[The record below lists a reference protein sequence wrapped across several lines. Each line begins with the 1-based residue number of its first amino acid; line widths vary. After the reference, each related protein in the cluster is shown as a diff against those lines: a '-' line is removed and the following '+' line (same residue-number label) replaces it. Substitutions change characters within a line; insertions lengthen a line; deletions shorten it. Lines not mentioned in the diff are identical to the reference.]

1 MKNLILALCAIILS
15 NAAIGR
21 ELSVFTASKLQQAQK
36 YDSKGQLEKAIG
48 VLQPLTIS
56 RSYDRAMVDRS
67 LGVYFWKNNQL
78 KLSAHHL
85 QKALETDAIEGKQQT
100 ELRKMLADVLF
111 NQREF
116 REALQHYAQLTAV
129 TQEPTRSQL
138 WLSMAKAHYQLEQWQ
153 QTIDAA
159 NRVVGASKHNFEPL
173 TIKLSAQIHS
183 SQWRG
188 AEKTLRAL
196 LKYQPKNPNWWR
208 QLVNVELHSG
218 DTRGAL
224 TALSL
229 AKNQIALNVQ
239 DRKLLA
245 RLFDKSG
252 IPERA
257 ALELSL
263 LPTSEQNIDL
273 LVEQA
278 GYWQKA
284 KEWEH
289 AAIVWESLSK
299 KDEKYHRQLA
309 LALTQ
314 NGDHQKAL
322 NVLERY
328 QVKRADI
335 ALLKAKVHDK
345 LNQLDEALEEAK
357 AAQKI
362 EPSAS
367 AESWIEYLSNK
378 KMVSNK
384 LKQQARYQKEGRN
397 TSAL

>member
-1 MKNLILALCAIILS
+1 
-15 NAAIGR
+15 
-21 ELSVFTASKLQQAQK
+21 
-36 YDSKGQLEKAIG
+36 
-48 VLQPLTIS
+48 
-56 RSYDRAMVDRS
+56 
-67 LGVYFWKNNQL
+67 
-78 KLSAHHL
+78 
-85 QKALETDAIEGKQQT
+85 
-100 ELRKMLADVLF
+100 MLADVLF

-116 REALQHYAQLTAV
+116 RKALQHYAQLTAV
-129 TQEPTRSQL
+129 TQEPTRSRL

-229 AKNQIALNVQ
+229 AKNQIALSVQ

-252 IPERA
+252 IPEQA

-299 KDEKYHRQLA
+299 KDEKYHWQLA

-314 NGDHQKAL
+314 SGDHKKAL

-378 KMVSNK
+378 KMASNK

>member
-1 MKNLILALCAIILS
+1 
-15 NAAIGR
+15 
-21 ELSVFTASKLQQAQK
+21 
-36 YDSKGQLEKAIG
+36 
-48 VLQPLTIS
+48 
-56 RSYDRAMVDRS
+56 
-67 LGVYFWKNNQL
+67 
-78 KLSAHHL
+78 
-85 QKALETDAIEGKQQT
+85 
-100 ELRKMLADVLF
+100 
-111 NQREF
+111 
-116 REALQHYAQLTAV
+116 
-129 TQEPTRSQL
+129 
-138 WLSMAKAHYQLEQWQ
+138 
-153 QTIDAA
+153 
-159 NRVVGASKHNFEPL
+159 
-173 TIKLSAQIHS
+173 
-183 SQWRG
+183 
-188 AEKTLRAL
+188 
-196 LKYQPKNPNWWR
+196 
-208 QLVNVELHSG
+208 
-218 DTRGAL
+218 
-224 TALSL
+224 
-229 AKNQIALNVQ
+229 
-239 DRKLLA
+239 
-245 RLFDKSG
+245 
-252 IPERA
+252 
-257 ALELSL
+257 
-263 LPTSEQNIDL
+263 
-273 LVEQA
+273 

-284 KEWEH
+284 KEWGH